1 MPSNQT
7 FENSVTEAYCSD
19 KFTFN
24 YNEKSHKLDITPK
37 NTAENILNN
46 NSELEI
52 FEKQALEAYR
62 EAFEKYKP
70 EEIAFCFDGGKDGH
84 VVFHLLKNFLQ
95 KNKSALSS
103 TIKGDNSGMSDSTE
117 VSKPESKILT
127 VNIIQ
132 NDTDLLP
139 EPRELVK
146 NLTEEYS
153 SYIKY
158 QEYTNLDIKSA
169 LYKLKDDHSGIK
181 AIFMGVRRT
190 DNVWYKDMTVFQR
203 TDQGWPDYVRI
214 NPIVDWSYPCVWA
227 YLLKYGIKYCGL
239 YDEGYTSL
247 GKKSN
252 SVRNEHLKVDVEFG
266 EGSRKECYL
275 PAYCLPS
282 AEFERFKR

>member
-1 MPSNQT
+1 MPSNQK
-7 FENSVTEAYCSD
+7 FQNSVTEEYCSD

-24 YNEKSHKLDITPK
+24 YNEKSHKLDMTPK
-37 NTAENILNN
+37 NTENILNN
-46 NSELEI
+46 NYELEI
-52 FEKQALEAYR
+52 FEKQALEAYS

-70 EEIAFCFDGGKDGH
+70 QEIAFCFDGGKDGH

-95 KNKSALSS
+95 KNKSSVMP
-103 TIKGDNSGMSDSTE
+103 DF
-117 VSKPESKILT
+117 KILT

-146 NLTEEYS
+146 KLTEEYS
-153 SYIKY
+153 SHIKY

-169 LYKLKDDHSGIK
+169 LYKLKEDHNGIK

-227 YLLKYGIKYCGL
+227 YLLKYGIKYCEL

-252 SVRNEHLKVDVEFG
+252 SVRNEYLKVDVEFG